1 LNKKIMTTKDNQG
14 IASLRPVTLDGLEK
28 KLRIAIEKVSTE
40 SSFTDRYTDLNERSG
55 VRSRAIIMAVLDT
68 IFYHSFDN
76 LSTTSDGYIEVE
88 PKKNDPF
95 STLAAVRLAYQHDK
109 NRLDNGLAAQLVLRP
124 VSRDSVSPEQLIS
137 ASRMPMLMGVLLVN
151 LWFKEKN
158 NNKRIFKY
166 ESHVRKFAAEKLGC
180 TAARLK
186 TERSYFNN
194 GKRYTSAEYDYYNQ
208 IENCCND
215 PAGNKTAFDLFL
227 PAFRALAEQAHHHAT
242 EKGQKG

>member
-1 LNKKIMTTKDNQG
+1 MTTKDNQG
-14 IASLRPVTLDGLEK
+14 IASLRPATLGGLEE
-28 KLRIAIEKVSTE
+28 KLRIAIEKVPTE
-40 SSFTDRYTDLNERSG
+40 RSLTDRYTDLNERSG

-68 IFYHSFDN
+68 IFYHSFDD

-95 STLAAVRLAYQHDK
+95 STLAAVRLEYKHDK
-109 NRLDNGLAAQLVLRP
+109 ERLDNGLEAELVLRR
-124 VSRDSVSPEQLIS
+124 VSRDSVSPERQIS
-137 ASRMPMLMGVLLVN
+137 ASRKSMLIGVLLIN
-151 LWFKEKN
+151 LWFKDKN
-158 NNKRIFKY
+158 INKRIFKY
-166 ESHVRKFAAEKLGC
+166 ERHVRKFAAENLGC

-194 GKRYTSAEYDYYNQ
+194 RKRFTSAEYDYYNQ
-208 IENCCND
+208 IENSCND